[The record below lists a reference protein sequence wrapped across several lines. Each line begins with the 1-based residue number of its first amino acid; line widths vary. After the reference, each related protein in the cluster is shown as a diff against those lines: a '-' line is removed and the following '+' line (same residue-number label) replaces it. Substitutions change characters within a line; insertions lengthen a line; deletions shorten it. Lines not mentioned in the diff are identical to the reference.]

1 MRNGANNPAS
11 HCFRTEEREC
21 AAVAVGCRG
30 VVCSVNR
37 AAAAAAAAAADP
49 RAMQDEGANGNESDN
64 VHGGD
69 GEAVVSAKTLREIR
83 LLRKWK
89 DYSEAPLKSDTK
101 ANASCTMQNTQLL

>member
-1 MRNGANNPAS
+1 MRNGANYPAS

-30 VVCSVNR
+30 VVCSVDR
-37 AAAAAAAAAADP
+37 AAAAAAAAVADP

-69 GEAVVSAKTLREIR
+69 GEPVVSAKTLIEIR
-83 LLRKWK
+83 LQKHTGNSVSK
-89 DYSEAPLKSDTK
+89 T
-101 ANASCTMQNTQLL
+101 